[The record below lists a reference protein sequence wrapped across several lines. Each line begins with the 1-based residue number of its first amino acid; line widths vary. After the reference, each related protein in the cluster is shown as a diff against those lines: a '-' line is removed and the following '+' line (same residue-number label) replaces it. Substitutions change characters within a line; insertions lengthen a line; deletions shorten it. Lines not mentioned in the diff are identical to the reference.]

1 MNKKHRAT
9 KHIETELVQ
18 SLHFFDKE
26 TGGIIPRIDFSTTFV
41 RDKNYQPSGD
51 FIYAREGNATTAEA
65 EKILKVLDKSEDTL
79 LFSSGMSGL
88 IAIMEVLESGDH
100 IIVQDPIYYAI
111 SRYLEYICPR
121 RGIEISRIKAEEIY
135 DAERYIQ
142 KGRTKFLWV
151 ETPSNPHWITIDIQR
166 VSKIISSLECKL
178 IVDATCSPACTS
190 NVLDL
195 GADISFQST
204 TKYLNGHSD
213 SLGGALSTKR
223 RDKFW
228 DRIIEARNYQG
239 SVMSPLNSW
248 LLIRGLKTLFIRFQ
262 KSSNNALLLAKHLAK
277 NSAVEKV
284 LYPGLEDHP
293 TFVIAKKQMTNGFGG
308 MISIKMNGGSK
319 MAKKVVRKVKVFLPA
334 TSLGSTES
342 LIEHRKLVEGP
353 ESNVEDNLIRL
364 SIGIESSED
373 LISDLEQ
380 AINS

>member
-1 MNKKHRAT
+1 
-9 KHIETELVQ
+9 
-18 SLHFFDKE
+18 
-26 TGGIIPRIDFSTTFV
+26 
-41 RDKNYQPSGD
+41 
-51 FIYAREGNATTAEA
+51 
-65 EKILKVLDKSEDTL
+65 
-79 LFSSGMSGL
+79 
-88 IAIMEVLESGDH
+88 
-100 IIVQDPIYYAI
+100 
-111 SRYLEYICPR
+111 
-121 RGIEISRIKAEEIY
+121 
-135 DAERYIQ
+135 
-142 KGRTKFLWV
+142 
-151 ETPSNPHWITIDIQR
+151 
-166 VSKIISSLECKL
+166 
-178 IVDATCSPACTS
+178 
-190 NVLDL
+190 
-195 GADISFQST
+195 
-204 TKYLNGHSD
+204 
-213 SLGGALSTKR
+213 
-223 RDKFW
+223 
-228 DRIIEARNYQG
+228 
-239 SVMSPLNSW
+239 MSPLNSW

-308 MISIKMNGGSK
+308 MISIKINGGSK